1 MREAYFIFNNKKSS
15 DFGIAITFENLPPVE
30 RAEEDVEIIEVPG
43 RDGYLTRSNNRRKP
57 IEKIITCQLLKEE
70 YRKTVRN
77 WLQGKG
83 RLILSNEDDVF
94 FDAKVLNPVKFY
106 WNIFG
111 GYDFDV
117 EFLCQP
123 NAYLHEGHNAIE
135 INNKNTIV
143 YNPGTE
149 ISRPYIKIFGSGE
162 IDLIVNNSIS
172 RYNINEYIEID
183 SEIMECYKGSSP
195 EIFKGDFPLLTL
207 GENKISWNG
216 NVDRIEVVPR
226 WCR

>member
-1 MREAYFIFNNKKSS
+1 MKEAYFIFNNKKSS
-15 DFGIAITFENLPPVE
+15 DLGIAITFENLPPVE

-43 RDGYLTRSNNRRKP
+43 KDGYLTRSNNRRKP
-57 IEKIITCQLLKEE
+57 IEKTITCQLLKEE

-83 RLILSNEDDVF
+83 RLTLSNEDDVF
-94 FDAKVLNPVKFY
+94 FNAKILNPVKFY
-106 WNIFG
+106 WNIFD

-123 NAYLHEGHNAIE
+123 QAYLFSGQNVISV
-135 INNKNTIV
+135 NNKNTIL

-149 ISRPYIKIFGSGE
+149 TSKPYIKIFGSGE
-162 IDLIVNNSIS
+162 IDLIVNGGIS
-172 RYNINEYIEID
+172 RYNVNEYIEID

-207 GENKISWNG
+207 GENNISWNG